1 MIQGRSPRRVQGRA
15 VSAFVALVLSLCATP
30 MVAAASLPG
39 LRAIQASIIPADH
52 AVRAVVMLDA
62 VADESQL
69 EALRSLGLTVQG
81 LRHLPMALVRGTV
94 AELESVLVTGLGKDV
109 YLDRALHWHSKESTG
124 AMRADLTRDLGY
136 DGTGIGVAVV
146 DSGIDASHPDLAG
159 RVVRN
164 VRVYSA
170 EYLDVTGITP
180 PGGWP
185 HQPSLV
191 IPFDDL
197 PYNNTDTIGHG
208 THVAGIVAGEGAGDG
223 ELVGVAPGAHLVGY
237 STGEILFIFTAL
249 AAFDDILATHEEHNV
264 RIINNSW
271 GSSYQLF
278 DPNAPIN
285 VATRILHD
293 EGMTIVF
300 SAGNDAEEMTANVNS
315 MAPWVI
321 NSGSATVSKERS
333 DFSSSGLMYDNTQ
346 VLELDA
352 DNHVRFEGDGLGLSH
367 PDTSAPGSNIVS
379 TCTPTGAIVCG
390 ATPPGGAASASGT
403 SMSAPHMAGLA
414 AIMLQARPEMT
425 PKQVRQAMQASV
437 VPMRDG
443 AEFWRSG
450 FGFVDAAAAIEL
462 VTSSDFSAEKLDAL
476 EAAQEAEQKA
486 KRAYSVLASDHWKFD
501 QLPATVLGL
510 DSREFSFELAEGVDA
525 IRAGIAFPADASLVG
540 INAVFEWALSLE
552 DPYGN
557 QVATSTVSS
566 AVGVS
571 LLHADFAELGVE
583 PKAGAWKLVATGE
596 VNSTQP
602 ALLYASP
609 LTVSVT
615 QLLGQ
620 QAAAPTEPGFVAD
633 GSLVLNFTGGA
644 GQTDSPEG
652 CNYDVTGVSAQM
664 VTGAPDAQCQA
675 GTVGYAVNY
684 GASLPAEF
692 VSEPLAAD
700 LSIGGIA
707 ELRYYLAD
715 ASGDAAAGGGLIADV
730 DYALDAI
737 DDSGN
742 VLTAIAGGSIV
753 DGGQA
758 SADPVFSAY
767 PLEIPA
773 ASVPAGARLRLRLT
787 YSGVY
792 SSSMRLIWAGDYSD
806 AGLTLQTAGGS
817 GDSKLGDT
825 RSAVGGALP
834 VQLIWALGLLAA
846 VRRSR
851 RWLR

>member
-1 MIQGRSPRRVQGRA
+1 MIQGRSRR
-15 VSAFVALVLSLCATP
+15 SLVVLMLSLFGLTP
-30 MVAAASLPG
+30 VTVAASGGLPG
-39 LRAIQASIIPADH
+39 LQALQASIIPEDH
-52 AVRAVVMLDA
+52 PVRAVVMLAQAPDA
-62 VADESQL
+62 SQL
-69 EALRSLGLTVQG
+69 ESLRSLGLTVQG
-81 LRHLPMALVRGTV
+81 LRHLPMALTRGTV
-94 AELESVLVTGLGKDV
+94 AQLESAVVTGLARDV
-109 YLDRALHWHSKESTG
+109 YLDRALSWHSKESTG
-124 AMRADLTRDLGY
+124 AMRADLTRQLGF

-223 ELVGVAPGAHLVGY
+223 ALVGVAPGAHLVGY

-249 AAFDDILATHEEHNV
+249 AAFDDILETHEEHNV
-264 RIINNSW
+264 RVINNSW

-333 DFSSSGLMYDNTQ
+333 DFSSSGLMYDNTR
-346 VLELDA
+346 VAELDA

-367 PDTSAPGSNIVS
+367 PDTSAPGSNIIS

-414 AIMLQARPEMT
+414 AIMLQARPDMT

-443 AEFWRSG
+443 AAFWRAGYG
-450 FGFVDAAAAIEL
+450 FADAKAAIEL
-462 VTSSDFSAEKLDAL
+462 VTASDFSAAKLDAL
-476 EAAQEAEQKA
+476 EAAQEAEQLA
-486 KRAYSVLASDHWKFD
+486 KRPYAVLVSDHWKFD

-510 DSREFSFELAEGVDA
+510 DSRAFRFELADGADA
-525 IRAGIAFPADASLVG
+525 IRAGIAFPADASLLG
-540 INAVFEWALSLE
+540 INAAFEWALSLQ
-552 DPYGN
+552 DPDGN
-557 QVATSTVSS
+557 EVAVSTVSS
-566 AVGVS
+566 SVGVS
-571 LLHADFAELGVE
+571 MLHADFNELGIE
-583 PKAGAWKLVATGE
+583 PKAGQWTVAASGE

-615 QLLGQ
+615 QLRSQ
-620 QAAAPTEPGFVAD
+620 QVDLPQVPGFVAD
-633 GSLVLNFTGGA
+633 GSLKFNFTGGS
-644 GQTDSPEG
+644 GQTDSADG
-652 CNYDVTGVSAQM
+652 CDYDVTGVSAQM
-664 VTGAPDAQCQA
+664 STAEPDANCHA

-692 VSEPLAAD
+692 VSEPLASD
-700 LSIGGIA
+700 TTVGGVA
-707 ELRYYLAD
+707 ELRYFLAD
-715 ASGDAAAGGGLIADV
+715 ASGDAAASGGLIADV

-737 DDSGN
+737 DEAGN

-753 DGGQA
+753 DGGRA
-758 SADPVFSAY
+758 AADPVYSAY
-767 PLEIPA
+767 PLDIPA
-773 ASVPAGARLRLRLT
+773 AHVPAGARLRLRLT

-792 SSSMRLIWAGDYSD
+792 SSSMRLLWAGEYRD
-806 AGLTLQTAGGS
+806 AGLTLQTAGAAADGS
-817 GDSKLGDT
+817 KQGSQSGAVAGGLPAKLLLILLTLGMW
-825 RSAVGGALP
+825 RRGRAVC
-834 VQLIWALGLLAA
+834 
-846 VRRSR
+846 SR
-851 RWLR
+851 QGR